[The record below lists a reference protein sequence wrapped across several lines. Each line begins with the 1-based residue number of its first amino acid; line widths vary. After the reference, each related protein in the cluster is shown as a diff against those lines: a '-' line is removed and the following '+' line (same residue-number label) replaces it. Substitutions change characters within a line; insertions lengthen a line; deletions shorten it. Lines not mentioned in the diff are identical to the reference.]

1 MFPQDLGSL
10 VGLTLTLAVLFL
22 ALLSVAAVVVARV
35 ALHRFLATR
44 ARFIELAGP
53 LVIYLAVTVAVF
65 FLALWLLFPE
75 VPKPAG

>member
-22 ALLSVAAVVVARV
+22 ALLSVAAVLVARV

-44 ARFIELAGP
+44 ARFIELAKP

-75 VPKPAG
+75 VPKPVR